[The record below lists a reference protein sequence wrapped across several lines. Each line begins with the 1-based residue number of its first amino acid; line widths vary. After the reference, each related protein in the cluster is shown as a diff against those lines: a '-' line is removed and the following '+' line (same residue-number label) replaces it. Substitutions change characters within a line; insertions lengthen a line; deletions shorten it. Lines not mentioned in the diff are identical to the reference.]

1 MLYILAERFLTIEW
15 MKSIYFRSFLGF
27 ILGYMIVIIVG
38 KRFIEFLKKKK
49 FGESIREEGPI
60 SHFSKKGTPTMGG
73 VLIIFSTLFVVLLV
87 ADLRNRF
94 ILLLFLTTLL
104 FSSIGFI
111 DDFKKF
117 TVNKK
122 GLSGKKK
129 LMGQL
134 MISVILWGFIERFG
148 LTGNTTVDFSIINP
162 ILKSSYFYIGSVG
175 FFVLVALILMGTSNA
190 VNITDGLDGLAIMP
204 VIIAMTI
211 LGIITYFTGHIEL
224 STHLNLYYIVGI
236 GEVVIFISTLIGAGL
251 GFLWY
256 NFYPAQIF
264 MGDTGS
270 LTLGGILGVIAVL
283 LKQEILLIVIGGVF
297 VIEALSVILQV
308 GSFKMRGKR
317 VFRMAPIHHHF
328 ELKGL
333 PETKVTMRF
342 WIIAIFLGV
351 IALGMIRLRGIL

>member
-1 MLYILAERFLTIEW
+1 MLYMLAEQILSLEW

-27 ILGYMIVIIVG
+27 IMGYLIVLIAG
-38 KRFIEFLKKKK
+38 KPFIEYLKLKK
-49 FGESIREEGPI
+49 FGEAIRDEGP
-60 SHFSKKGTPTMGG
+60 STHFSKKGTPTMGG
-73 VLIIFSTLFVVLLV
+73 VLIIFSTLFVVLII
-87 ADLRNRF
+87 ADLKNRF
-94 ILLLFLTTLL
+94 ILLLVLTTLF

-111 DDFKKF
+111 DDYKKF

-129 LMGQL
+129 LLGQL
-134 MISVILWGFIERFG
+134 LISGVLWEFIRRYG
-148 LTGNTTVDFSIINP
+148 LTGNSTIDFSIINP
-162 ILKSSYFYIGSVG
+162 ILKNSYLYLGPFLFFI
-175 FFVLVALILMGTSNA
+175 FIAFVLMGSSNA
-190 VNITDGLDGLAIMP
+190 VNITDGLDGLATMP
-204 VIIAMTI
+204 VIISVTI

-224 STHLNLYYIVGI
+224 STHLNLYYTIGI
-236 GEVVIFISTLIGAGL
+236 GEVVVFISTLIGSGL

-270 LTLGGILGVIAVL
+270 LTLGGILGVIAILV
-283 LKQEILLIVIGGVF
+283 KQELLLVVIGGVF

-308 GSFKMRGKR
+308 GSFKIRGKR
-317 VFRMAPIHHHF
+317 IFRMAPIHHHF

-342 WIIAIFLGV
+342 WIIAIFLGM
-351 IALGMIRLRGIL
+351 IALGLVRLRGIL